1 MKNLF
6 KKGAVAAAVAGSL
19 MVSGVASAD
28 SVLAPFVV
36 GVNDGAQTYFSLKAR
51 GNGSVNARMSG
62 SSMTDLHYVWF
73 KKNVATDPDPL
84 DSLTDFGRPCEVS
97 NNNGRVSPWDM
108 VFQRAVGSATVGATA
123 ATAATTQMNLLGA
136 GTSVNGVAGDLTALD
151 ASQPNGYTA
160 GDFVGFVVITDEAND
175 NDNAAV
181 KDLANEGE
189 LSGFGYV
196 VDPTNN
202 IVLDYKLLNNHR
214 SKVEGDFSAGFI
226 AKKSVDFSWFPVG
239 MADTR
244 WLTVVTGEDML
255 KADSGAGSYDATVYL
270 SQDTA
275 SGSVSPQAP
284 MGVSG
289 VYNNDE
295 KVTSGAR
302 NIRVTCMGALGRE
315 HLLSTLQMADTVNG
329 GWKRMSI
336 QNSATRATET
346 GANSSTAT
354 TQVASGAIIYK
365 QEVID
370 FSRANA
376 TGTGGYVTPEG
387 RASND
392 LIAKLNKTG
401 GLFGNK
407 ASYNPLNGDV
417 PGPVPQSDAEV
428 YDVTGG
434 VSPLPNLVVTFQPE
448 TSGHL
453 SATPEPHPNRPY

>member
-28 SVLAPFVV
+28 SVLAPLVV
-36 GVNDGAQTYFSLKAR
+36 GIDGGVGAAGVQTYLSIKAR
-51 GNGSVNARMSG
+51 GNGTVNARMA
-62 SSMTDLHYVWF
+62 SSSLTDLHYVWF
-73 KKNVATDPDPL
+73 KKGTTVA
-84 DSLTDFGRPCEVS
+84 SLFDLSAPCEVS
-97 NNNGRVSPWDM
+97 NNNGRISPWDM
-108 VFQRAVGSATVGATA
+108 VFQRTVGSASNDT
-123 ATAATTQMNLLGA
+123 ATTQMNLIGA
-136 GTSVNGVAGDLTALD
+136 DANNGLTALD

-160 GDFVGFVVITDEAND
+160 GDFVGFAVITDNANK
-175 NDNAAV
+175 NANPAV

-226 AKKSVDFSWFPVG
+226 SKKSVDFSWFPAG
-239 MADTR
+239 MAFTQ
-244 WLTVVTGEDML
+244 WLTVATGEDML

-275 SGSVSPQAP
+275 SGSVSPQLP
-284 MGVSG
+284 LGGSG

-295 KVTSGAR
+295 TVTSGAK
-302 NIRVTCMGALGRE
+302 NVRVTCMGVLTKSNI
-315 HLLSTLQMADTVNG
+315 LSTLQAADTING

-336 QNSATRATET
+336 QNSAVRATDV
-346 GANSSTAT
+346 GAASSTAT

-365 QEVID
+365 AEVID
-370 FSRANA
+370 FTAAPNGFVSSEAVTRGSSRLAALGAPSSA
-376 TGTGGYVTPEG
+376 TGMFGVKGGKSPLT
-387 RASND
+387 
-392 LIAKLNKTG
+392 NKV
-401 GLFGNK
+401 
-407 ASYNPLNGDV
+407 NG
-417 PGPVPQSDAEV
+417 SDAEL
-428 YDVTGG
+428 YDTVAAA
-434 VSPLPNLVVTFQPE
+434 PNFPGLVFTFQPE

-453 SATPEPHPNRPY
+453 SASPEPHPNRPY

>member
-19 MVSGVASAD
+19 MVSGVAGAD

-36 GVNDGAQTYFSLKAR
+36 GIDGGGAAAGMQTYLSIKAR
-51 GNGSVNARMSG
+51 GNGTVNARMA
-62 SSMTDLHYVWF
+62 SSSLTDLHYVWF
-73 KKNVATDPDPL
+73 KKGSTIP
-84 DSLTDFGRPCEVS
+84 SLYNLGAPCEVS

-108 VFQRAVGSATVGATA
+108 VFQRTVG
-123 ATAATTQMNLLGA
+123 NVA
-136 GTSVNGVAGDLTALD
+136 GTGTGNMNIWGVAPGTTTPLRD

-175 NDNAAV
+175 NDNPAV

-196 VDPTNN
+196 VDPSHS
-202 IVLDYKLLNNHR
+202 VVYDYKLLNNHR

-226 AKKSVDFSWFPVG
+226 SKKSVDFSWFPQG
-239 MADTR
+239 IALSTE
-244 WLTVVTGEDML
+244 WLTVVAGEDML

-275 SGSVSPQAP
+275 SGSVSPQLP
-284 MGVSG
+284 TGGSG

-295 KVTSGAR
+295 KVTSGAK
-302 NIRVTCMGALGRE
+302 NLRVTCMGIIDKTN
-315 HLLSTLQMADTVNG
+315 LLSTLQLSDTMNG

-336 QNSATRATET
+336 QNSTTRATDV
-346 GANSSTAT
+346 GGNSDTNT
-354 TQVASGAIIYK
+354 TQTASGAIIYK
-365 QEVID
+365 AEALSFDTPPVTSELFIPTGSTLSAFGKPGA
-370 FSRANA
+370 FSILA
-376 TGTGGYVTPEG
+376 
-387 RASND
+387 
-392 LIAKLNKTG
+392 
-401 GLFGNK
+401 NK
-407 ASYNPLNGDV
+407 AIAGNA
-417 PGPVPQSDAEV
+417 SDAES
-428 YDVTGG
+428 YNHPAPTGG
-434 VSPLPNLVVTFQPE
+434 RNVVLSFQPE

>member
-108 VFQRAVGSATVGATA
+108 VFQRAVGSADPATG
-123 ATAATTQMNLLGA
+123 TATTQMNLLGA
-136 GTSVNGVAGDLTALD
+136 AGTAFGGGDLTALD

-214 SKVEGDFSAGFI
+214 SKVEGDFSGGFI

-255 KADSGAGSYDATVYL
+255 KADSGAGSYDATVFL

-275 SGSVSPQAP
+275 SGSVSPQVP
-284 MGVSG
+284 MGGSG

-315 HLLSTLQMADTVNG
+315 HLLSTLQMADTVDG

-370 FSRANA
+370 FSRALP
-376 TGTGGYVTPEG
+376 GYVTPEAVRG
-387 RASND
+387 VNTN
-392 LIAKLNKTG
+392 IGKLNKYG

-407 ASYNPLNGDV
+407 ASNNPLNGDV
-417 PGPVPQSDAEV
+417 PGAVSQSDAEV

>member
-136 GTSVNGVAGDLTALD
+136 GTALGGGDLTALD

-196 VDPTNN
+196 VDPSNN

-284 MGVSG
+284 MGGSG

-295 KVTSGAR
+295 KVTSGAK

-315 HLLSTLQMADTVNG
+315 HLLSTLQLADTVDG

-336 QNSATRATET
+336 QNSATRATDT

-365 QEVID
+365 QEVIN
-370 FSRANA
+370 FAPA
-376 TGTGGYVTPEG
+376 LPGYVTPEAVVPRG
-387 RASND
+387 VSN
-392 LIAKLNKTG
+392 LISTLNKTG

-407 ASYNPLNGDV
+407 ASNNPLNGDV
-417 PGPVPQSDAEV
+417 PGTASQSDAEV